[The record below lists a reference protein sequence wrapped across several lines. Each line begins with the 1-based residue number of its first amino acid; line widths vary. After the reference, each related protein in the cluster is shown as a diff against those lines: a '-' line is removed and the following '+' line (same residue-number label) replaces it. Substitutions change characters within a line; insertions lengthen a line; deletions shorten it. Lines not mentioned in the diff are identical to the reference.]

1 MRAGDALA
9 VASTATFGGVTGWLL
24 AGLPGAIIG
33 GIGSGILALIGAR
46 ANIRPAIVST
56 VLVGTM
62 AGALIGS
69 SIVQAICLPA
79 ICRPLEIVGGF
90 IAAGLSFIG
99 VGLVAALVARSFD
112 EYNEREEAG
121 LPPTGVGCET
131 GDETDD
137 REP

>member
-1 MRAGDALA
+1 MRPSDVLSII
-9 VASTATFGGVTGWLL
+9 ASAFF
-24 AGLPGAIIG
+24 GAITG
-33 GIGSGILALIGAR
+33 GLVGGMLGAVIGSAIFGILAFLGTK

-79 ICRPLEIVGGF
+79 TCLPLEIAGG
-90 IAAGLSFIG
+90 IVTALVSFVG

-112 EYNEREEAG
+112 EYNERSEAG
-121 LPPTGVGCET
+121 LPPTGVGCEVPDT
-131 GDETDD
+131 PNDK
-137 REP
+137 